1 MSKYFISVIMPI
13 YNAEKYVKKSIDS
26 LVNQT
31 TNEIEIIL
39 VDDGSTDG
47 SGSICDQYDGS
58 ENIKIIHKENG
69 GICTARNAGLLQAE
83 GQYVSFIDSD
93 DFMDLVAYEK
103 IIKVLKNN
111 QADILDFGWRYV
123 SETGEKT
130 ENFHENPKKLLLDK
144 SYIKK
149 QVLPPLL
156 NLKKNRKNFVFDF
169 SWNKIYRKEIID
181 KYQIHFDEK
190 RNTWED
196 RIFIVEFLNDFSAQY
211 ATDYWCRSIENMIIQ
226 QLRVKDQHPEVIQ
239 NIKKILKELQVKT
252 WYKNRTK
259 KDQIDYEISQCLKE
273 NEYDR
278 VVEIYENKLEVFQKQ
293 ERKASR
299 NQMLRRIV
307 RKLKIRKN

>member
-58 ENIKIIHKENG
+58 ENVKIIHKENG

-130 ENFHENPKKLLLDK
+130 ENFHENPKKRLLDK

-149 QVLPPLL
+149 TSFTSIIKSR
-156 NLKKNRKNFVFDF
+156 KK
-169 SWNKIYRKEIID
+169 
-181 KYQIHFDEK
+181 
-190 RNTWED
+190 
-196 RIFIVEFLNDFSAQY
+196 
-211 ATDYWCRSIENMIIQ
+211 
-226 QLRVKDQHPEVIQ
+226 
-239 NIKKILKELQVKT
+239 
-252 WYKNRTK
+252 
-259 KDQIDYEISQCLKE
+259 SQKFC
-273 NEYDR
+273 
-278 VVEIYENKLEVFQKQ
+278 V
-293 ERKASR
+293 
-299 NQMLRRIV
+299 
-307 RKLKIRKN
+307 

>member
-58 ENIKIIHKENG
+58 ENVKIIHKENG

-130 ENFHENPKKLLLDK
+130 ENFHENPKKRLLDK

-156 NLKKNRKNFVFDF
+156 NLEKNRKNFVFDF
-169 SWNKIYRKEIID
+169 S
-181 KYQIHFDEK
+181 
-190 RNTWED
+190 
-196 RIFIVEFLNDFSAQY
+196 
-211 ATDYWCRSIENMIIQ
+211 
-226 QLRVKDQHPEVIQ
+226 
-239 NIKKILKELQVKT
+239 
-252 WYKNRTK
+252 
-259 KDQIDYEISQCLKE
+259 
-273 NEYDR
+273 
-278 VVEIYENKLEVFQKQ
+278 
-293 ERKASR
+293 
-299 NQMLRRIV
+299 
-307 RKLKIRKN
+307 

>member
-58 ENIKIIHKENG
+58 ENVKIIHKENG
-69 GICTARNAGLLQAE
+69 GI
-83 GQYVSFIDSD
+83 
-93 DFMDLVAYEK
+93 VAYEK

-130 ENFHENPKKLLLDK
+130 ENFHENPKKRLLDK

-156 NLKKNRKNFVFDF
+156 NLEKNRKNFVFDF
-169 SWNKIYRKEIID
+169 SCNKIYRKEIID

-196 RIFIVEFLNDFSAQY
+196 RIFIVEFLKY
-211 ATDYWCRSIENMIIQ
+211 C
-226 QLRVKDQHPEVIQ
+226 
-239 NIKKILKELQVKT
+239 
-252 WYKNRTK
+252 KNYYCM
-259 KDQIDYEISQCLKE
+259 DECFYNYVSVPNSL
-273 NEYDR
+273 
-278 VVEIYENKLEVFQKQ
+278 
-293 ERKASR
+293 SR
-299 NQMLRRIV
+299 RYNA
-307 RKLKIRKN
+307 

>member
-58 ENIKIIHKENG
+58 ENVKIIHKENG

-130 ENFHENPKKLLLDK
+130 ENFHENPKKLLLDE

-149 QVLPPLL
+149 TSFTSIIKSR
-156 NLKKNRKNFVFDF
+156 KK
-169 SWNKIYRKEIID
+169 S
-181 KYQIHFDEK
+181 Q
-190 RNTWED
+190 
-196 RIFIVEFLNDFSAQY
+196 
-211 ATDYWCRSIENMIIQ
+211 
-226 QLRVKDQHPEVIQ
+226 
-239 NIKKILKELQVKT
+239 KILCLIFHGIRYTGKKSLINIRFISMKKETLG
-252 WYKNRTK
+252 
-259 KDQIDYEISQCLKE
+259 
-273 NEYDR
+273 
-278 VVEIYENKLEVFQKQ
+278 
-293 ERKASR
+293 
-299 NQMLRRIV
+299 
-307 RKLKIRKN
+307 KIGFL

>member
-1 MSKYFISVIMPI
+1 MQDLISVIVPV
-13 YNAEKYVKKSIDS
+13 YKVEKYLKRCVDSI
-26 LVNQT
+26 LAQT
-31 TNEIEIIL
+31 YPCLEVIL
-39 VDDGSTDG
+39 VDDGSPDG
-47 SGSICDQYDGS
+47 CPAICDEYAREDRRVRV
-58 ENIKIIHKENG
+58 IHKENG

-130 ENFHENPKKLLLDK
+130 ENFHENPKKLLLDE

-156 NLKKNRKNFVFDF
+156 NLEKNRKNFVFDF

-196 RIFIVEFLNDFSAQY
+196 RIFIVEFLKYCKNYYCMDECFYNYVSVPNSLSRRYNAQYLELILANYNLYVELFGEDYDFS
-211 ATDYWCRSIENMIIQ
+211 
-226 QLRVKDQHPEVIQ
+226 
-239 NIKKILKELQVKT
+239 
-252 WYKNRTK
+252 
-259 KDQIDYEISQCLKE
+259 
-273 NEYDR
+273 
-278 VVEIYENKLEVFQKQ
+278 KQ
-293 ERKASR
+293 FY
-299 NQMLRRIV
+299 I
-307 RKLKIRKN
+307 